1 MRTSIKS
8 LLTAA
13 VFIPERN
20 VSSITEA
27 VEHLED
33 GVENAFNFSESLLLN
48 LRGQERNIK
57 ELNASITFGVSLK
70 ILYICRMI
78 LFLSTNRSWTRKLS
92 WPWDS
97 EGTFRSSSQAAT
109 YPLVYHKQ
117 WRGFSLLPEST
128 VFVANVLFNC
138 YDFDCK
144 HYLMPK
150 TTHAQLLFIHFWHCF
165 WFIFKKRR
173 KALPLPLKK
182 VSDSKNARWIDV

>member
-33 GVENAFNFSESLLLN
+33 DVENTFNFSESLLLN
-48 LRGQERNIK
+48 LSGQERNIK

-78 LFLSTNRSWTRKLS
+78 LFLSTNRS
-92 WPWDS
+92 
-97 EGTFRSSSQAAT
+97 
-109 YPLVYHKQ
+109 
-117 WRGFSLLPEST
+117 
-128 VFVANVLFNC
+128 
-138 YDFDCK
+138 
-144 HYLMPK
+144 
-150 TTHAQLLFIHFWHCF
+150 
-165 WFIFKKRR
+165 
-173 KALPLPLKK
+173 
-182 VSDSKNARWIDV
+182 